1 VDEDADRPIAVI
13 AGRRLPAL
21 MVVALVLAG
30 CGGSASSTP
39 TTPALTITALT
50 SNTATT
56 TTQTATTAACPAFTD
71 TDLKSDGFPD
81 KLSTLIGAGIRTETQ
96 PCSERVVLELQGS
109 GDFPGWWVRYQLPPL
124 IDDPRGQPVAV
135 AGSAYIVVT
144 IGSWMTTME
153 GEGYHGPTMITP
165 TNVSH
170 IKQLM
175 MLGDF
180 ESVTTWAIGLDQ
192 QRPFRISTLES
203 PTRLVID
210 ISTV

>member
-1 VDEDADRPIAVI
+1 
-13 AGRRLPAL
+13 
-21 MVVALVLAG
+21 MVVALVLGG
-30 CGGSASSTP
+30 CGGSDSSAPTATVPQTTTGQP
-39 TTPALTITALT
+39 TTGQSTAG
-50 SNTATT
+50 
-56 TTQTATTAACPAFTD
+56 QTATTAACPAFTD
-71 TDLKSDGFPD
+71 TDVKSDGFPD
-81 KLSTLIGAGIRTETQ
+81 KLSALVGAGIRTETQ
-96 PCSERVVLELQGS
+96 PCSEQVVLELQGS

-192 QRPFRISTLES
+192 QRPFRITTLES
-203 PTRLVID
+203 PPRLVID
-210 ISTV
+210 ISTA